1 MVPYHTLPYTKTIA
15 ATSLTMTTIG
25 CRSKVNLNFE
35 ALGVGTERERER
47 EATRDEIPETVTS
60 FWRQMTRARARPR
73 APKERGREGDWQELK
88 LPLAQVVRGGEERRG
103 ESIILGFCLTHFDQN
118 GRGHRKEGRKEEAK
132 LSCSTHTHTQVTPSS
147 SQELLR

>member
-60 FWRQMTRARARPR
+60 FWRQMTR
-73 APKERGREGDWQELK
+73 ERGREREGDWQQQLK
-88 LPLAQVVRGGEERRG
+88 LPLSSGKRRRVHY
-103 ESIILGFCLTHFDQN
+103 S
-118 GRGHRKEGRKEEAK
+118 R
-132 LSCSTHTHTQVTPSS
+132 
-147 SQELLR
+147 LLLDPL